1 MNERLNE
8 AASYALLEKYGIG
21 VPAHRLA
28 RDRAGAVTAARA
40 VGYPVVVKVVSPEI
54 VHKSDVG
61 GVVTGVVDEIG
72 VMAAYE
78 QVRTAAAA
86 VPDAHFEGAIVE
98 EHLPHGQEFL
108 IGGTTDPAFGKVL
121 TVGTGGTLVEL
132 LRDVSFRVLPI
143 DEAGAQAMVRELRS
157 YALVKGY
164 RGAPPLDEE
173 ALIGAVLAAARLFEH
188 EAIVEFDINPLVLYA
203 DGAVAVDAGVVTSTP
218 EVTQMFETAP
228 FTLPEPRTI
237 AVVGAS
243 TDPAKVGY
251 AVMRNLLGFD
261 GRLCPVNPHR
271 EQVLGLQ
278 AYPTVRAIRG
288 EVDLAVVAVRA
299 PLVPGVIEACG
310 EKGVP
315 LAVVISAGFGETGE
329 AGQRLEDETR
339 AMARKYGMRLLGP
352 NCLGLMLPHLGINAT
367 FDPIAPKKGHLGFLS
382 QSGAVITT
390 IVDWSVMTETG
401 FSAVVSVG
409 NQADLGFAD
418 LLPAVAAAPETRAA
432 ILYVEEVKDGRRF
445 LEAARQVTGT
455 VPVIA
460 VKSGSSAKG
469 RAAASSHT
477 GSLAGS
483 FEVYSAAFRQ
493 AGILHAGSIE
503 EAFQLGEL
511 LASEGYPQ
519 GERAYVISGAGG
531 FAVLA
536 SDFAERH
543 GVSLQTIPDDILR
556 DLDAVLPS
564 LWNRANPMDIVGDGG
579 AGRYARVFDVM
590 IEHQDA
596 WDIAFVVTVPS
607 AVLNPIEIAHEIVRF
622 SRKTGKMV
630 VPCLLGGETMQGA
643 VRVLKNHCIPNFP
656 EIEDAFRAVGTV
668 LRSGRR
674 GSGGRPACDRHGE
687 RARFRTAPLPPPPR

>member
-1 MNERLNE
+1 MRERLDE
-8 AASYALLEKYGIG
+8 AAGYALLEKYGIG

-28 RDRAGAVTAARA
+28 RDRAEAVAAARA
-40 VGYPVVVKVVSPEI
+40 IGYPVVVKVVSPEI

-61 GVVTGVVDEIG
+61 GVVTGVADRIG

-86 VPDAHFEGAIVE
+86 VPDARFEGVIVE
-98 EHLPHGQEFL
+98 EHLPPGREFL
-108 IGGTTDPAFGKVL
+108 IGGTTDSAFGKVL

-143 DEAGAQAMVRELRS
+143 DEAGVRAMVRELRS
-157 YALVKGY
+157 YPLVKGY
-164 RGAPPLDEE
+164 RGSLPLDEE
-173 ALIGAVLAAARLFEH
+173 ALVRAVLAAARLFEH
-188 EAIVEFDINPLVLYA
+188 EAVVEFDINPLVLYA
-203 DGAVAVDAGVVTSTP
+203 DGAAAVDARVIAGTP
-218 EVTQMFETAP
+218 EVTQM
-228 FTLPEPRTI
+228 PEKVQFSFPDPRTI

-243 TDPAKVGY
+243 ADPTKVGY

-271 EQVLGLQ
+271 EQVLGLP
-278 AYPTVRAIRG
+278 AYPSVGAVPG

-299 PLVPGVIEACG
+299 SLVPGVVRDCG

-315 LAVVISAGFGETGE
+315 LAVVISAGFGETGDV
-329 AGQRLEDETR
+329 GQRLEDETS
-339 AMARKYGMRLLGP
+339 AAARKYGMRLLGP

-367 FDPIAPKKGHLGFLS
+367 FDPISPQKGHLGFLS

-390 IVDWSVMTETG
+390 VVDWSVMTGTG

-409 NQADLGFAD
+409 NQADLSFTD
-418 LLPAVAAAPETRAA
+418 LLPAVAADPATRAM
-432 ILYVEEVKDGRRF
+432 ILYVEEVKEGRRF
-445 LEAARQVTGT
+445 LEAARQVADT

-460 VKSGSSAKG
+460 VKSGASAKG

-493 AGILHAGSIE
+493 AGILQAGSIE
-503 EAFQLGEL
+503 EAFQIGEL

-519 GERAYVISGAGG
+519 GERAYVVSGAGG

-536 SDFAERH
+536 SDYAERH
-543 GVSLQTIPDDILR
+543 GVALQTIPDDILR
-556 DLDAVLPS
+556 DLDAVLPPI
-564 LWNRANPMDIVGDGG
+564 WNRSNPMDIVGDGG

-622 SRKTGKMV
+622 SGKTGKMV
-630 VPCLLGGETMQGA
+630 VPCLLGGETMRGA

-674 GSGGRPACDRHGE
+674 GRGALPACDTG
-687 RARFRTAPLPPPPR
+687 AGD